1 LKSKHGL
8 QGLIPL
14 RVAKKPIKHYNI
26 MKIVILN
33 YVISAVEVICIT
45 DLYAEKIRQNED
57 NFVEDYLQNVL
68 DYNLSEISYMIV
80 DEEQV
85 PVYYDDDS
93 TMPTMCERDNA
104 DEPAVL
110 L

>member
-1 LKSKHGL
+1 
-8 QGLIPL
+8 
-14 RVAKKPIKHYNI
+14 

-33 YVISAVEVICIT
+33 HAISAVEVVCIT
-45 DLYAEKIRQNED
+45 ELYAEKIRKNED
-57 NFVEDYLQNVL
+57 NFVEDYLRNVL
-68 DYNLSEISYMIV
+68 YYNLSEISYMIV
-80 DEEQV
+80 DEEHV

-93 TMPTMCERDNA
+93 TMPTICERDNV

>member
-1 LKSKHGL
+1 
-8 QGLIPL
+8 
-14 RVAKKPIKHYNI
+14 

-33 YVISAVEVICIT
+33 HSISAVEVVCIT
-45 DLYAEKIRQNED
+45 ELYAEKIRKNED

-68 DYNLSEISYMIV
+68 DYNLSEISFMIV
-80 DEEQV
+80 DEEHV

-93 TMPTMCERDNA
+93 TTPIFWERCNA